1 MKIIPRLHITA
12 GISLAL
18 GMLICAAAAA
28 AAAPAPA
35 SCKGIFSGKA
45 SQLEASNM
53 QAGWQLASPDGNLT
67 IRAQAGELV
76 LQNHDGKTAKLGVM
90 AQPDLTEVLW
100 SADSRYLAIN
110 TSDGGAVGTWE
121 AKLFAVDAQ
130 GQPAAIDLSDITQK
144 ISKKTLRCKPQ
155 EVANFAAL
163 AWVKQDLLLLA
174 EVPPHSSCA
183 NMGQILGFR
192 VALTSKKL
200 MKVFSEKSLRA
211 NRQELLGCRF
221 SKQ

>member
-1 MKIIPRLHITA
+1 
-12 GISLAL
+12 
-18 GMLICAAAAA
+18 
-28 AAAPAPA
+28 
-35 SCKGIFSGKA
+35 
-45 SQLEASNM
+45 M

-67 IRAQAGELV
+67 IREQAGELV
-76 LQNHDGKTAKLGVM
+76 LQNSDGKTAELGVM

-100 SADSRYLAIN
+100 SADSRHLAIN

-130 GQPAAIDLSDITQK
+130 GEPAAIELSDITQK
-144 ISKKTLRCKPQ
+144 ISKKILRCKPQ
-155 EVANFAAL
+155 EIANFAAL

-183 NMGQILGFR
+183 NMGKIAGFR
-192 VALTSKKL
+192 VALKSKKL
-200 MKVFSEKSLRA
+200 MEVFSEKSLRA
-211 NRQELLGCRF
+211 NRQKLLGCRF